1 MKFLFLGYVL
11 FNSLNVNAVC
21 VEPNEYYPFDS
32 KWAPKNDNGEYV
44 LGMYSRISPDGK
56 YVLRSFS
63 GKGLS
68 EVTLM
73 ELIKVDNGNNIVT
86 PYNTPLKNEAFPVM
100 GTWRYLVD
108 IDGDHYRLSDI
119 KKNQKNAK
127 KQFTGGIRG
136 FYTVAA
142 ELPGGNLNVH
152 QIRSLSWPNSNPDN
166 VGVGQLSNQVIKI
179 KKDGDSFNK
188 TDSSSVYYMCSNLK
202 SSDGQIMSLP
212 MLSPNGMEFASMP
225 QNPKDNRPS
234 MRIYSIGSDNKSC
247 EKVDDLRLIVAKI
260 IFSFPEDNKFALF
273 YSSGSVTNKGNGVSF
288 FDRTSKNIFSLSD
301 PMKRVFADSYPGF
314 TKDGRIVYGAK
325 WEECS
330 DSGCIDKAGYVVSD
344 PYQAPD
350 MIDFKKNSPEMAKHL
365 RECITKEE
373 VSQLIEIQSKEYL

>member
-1 MKFLFLGYVL
+1 MKNIILFSIFVY
-11 FNSLNVNAVC
+11 SLNISAAC
-21 VEPNEYYPFDS
+21 VSPNEYYPFDP
-32 KWAPKNDNGEYV
+32 KWAPKNDSGEYV

-63 GKGLS
+63 GKGLT

-73 ELIKVDNGNNIVT
+73 ELKKDENGNNIVV

-108 IDGDHYRLSDI
+108 IDGDHYKLSDM

-127 KQFTGGIRG
+127 KQFSGGIRG

-142 ELPGGNLNVH
+142 ELPGGNINEH

-166 VGVGQLSNQVIKI
+166 QGVGQLSNQVIKA
-179 KKDGDSFNK
+179 KKNGENYSK
-188 TDSSSVYYMCSNLK
+188 TDSSSIFYMCGNMK
-202 SSDGQIMSLP
+202 SSDGSIMSLP

-225 QNPKDNRPS
+225 QSPKDNKPS

-247 EKVDDLRLIVAKI
+247 EKVDDLKLIVAKI
-260 IFSFPEDNKFALF
+260 IFSFPETNKFALF
-273 YSSGSVTNKGNGVSF
+273 YSSGNVTNKGNGVSF

-301 PMKRVFADSYPGF
+301 PEKKVFADSYPGF

-325 WEECS
+325 WEECN
-330 DSGCIDKAGYVVSD
+330 DKGCFDRAGYVVSD
-344 PYQAPD
+344 PYQSPD
-350 MIDFKKNSPEMAKHL
+350 MMDFKKNSPDNAKHL
-365 RECITKEE
+365 KECITTDE
-373 VSQLIEIQSKEYL
+373 VNAILSAQEKEYL

>member
-1 MKFLFLGYVL
+1 MKNIILFSIFVY
-11 FNSLNVNAVC
+11 SLNISATC
-21 VEPNEYYPFDS
+21 VSPNEYYPFDP
-32 KWAPKNDNGEYV
+32 KWAPKNDSGEYV

-63 GKGLS
+63 GKGLT

-73 ELIKVDNGNNIVT
+73 ELKKDENGNNIVV

-108 IDGDHYRLSDI
+108 IDGDHYKLSDM

-127 KQFTGGIRG
+127 KQFSGGIRG

-142 ELPGGNLNVH
+142 ELPGGNINEH

-166 VGVGQLSNQVIKI
+166 QGVGQLSNQVIKA
-179 KKDGDSFNK
+179 KKNGENYSK
-188 TDSSSVYYMCSNLK
+188 TDSSSIFYMCGNMK
-202 SSDGQIMSLP
+202 SSDGSIMSLP

-225 QNPKDNRPS
+225 QSPKDNKPS

-247 EKVDDLRLIVAKI
+247 EKVDDLKLIVAKI
-260 IFSFPEDNKFALF
+260 IFSFPETNKFALF
-273 YSSGSVTNKGNGVSF
+273 YSSGNVTNKGNGVSF

-301 PMKRVFADSYPGF
+301 PEKKVFADSYPGF

-325 WEECS
+325 WEECN
-330 DSGCIDKAGYVVSD
+330 DKGCFDRAGYVVSD
-344 PYQAPD
+344 PYQSPD
-350 MIDFKKNSPEMAKHL
+350 MMDFKKNSPDNAKHL
-365 RECITKEE
+365 KECITTDE
-373 VSQLIEIQSKEYL
+373 VNAILSAQEKEYL